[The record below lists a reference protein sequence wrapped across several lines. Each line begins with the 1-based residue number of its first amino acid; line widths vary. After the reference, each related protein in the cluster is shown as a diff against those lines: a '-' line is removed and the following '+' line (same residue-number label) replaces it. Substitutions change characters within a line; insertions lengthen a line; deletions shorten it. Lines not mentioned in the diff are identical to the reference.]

1 MINNYKFPIII
12 YNPHAASG
20 IAPKKK
26 TIERYIEILKKEN
39 LFKKIDTYPSKSKGD
54 TINKIAEIHKDK
66 KNDLIISIGGDGSLS
81 TICNGLM
88 KIPIEKRLPI
98 FPLPT
103 GTGNSL
109 VRDFKIFSINDSIK
123 HYKTE
128 EPKMFDIIHVKG
140 LEEKLDWY
148 CINVLGM
155 GFISDIA
162 NYVETHG
169 KTLGHFSYM
178 LGTILALG
186 NYKPYNIEIS
196 YENNKKF
203 ESKAAYLLTFSNTK
217 FTGGHIKIAPFAE
230 YNDNLIDVVVL
241 YELNRLRFLKGFA
254 KLFVS
259 KHIYEKG
266 CAYFKAN
273 SLIVKSEPKMKLM
286 LDGDLFGST
295 PVKLTILPKQ
305 LKLVL

>member
-1 MINNYKFPIII
+1 MMNNYKFPIII

-20 IAPKKK
+20 IAPKNK
-26 TIERYIEILKKEN
+26 TIDRYSEILVKEN
-39 LFKKIDTYPSKSKGD
+39 LFEKIDLYPSKSKED

-66 KNDLIISIGGDGSLS
+66 KHDLIISIGGDGSLS
-81 TICNGLM
+81 TICNGIM
-88 KIPIEKRLPI
+88 KIPKEKRLPI

-109 VRDFKIFSINDSIK
+109 VRDFKIYTIKDSIM
-123 HYKTE
+123 HYKIE
-128 EPKMFDIIHVKG
+128 KPKDFDIIHVQG

-155 GFISDIA
+155 AFISDIA

-169 KTLGHFSYM
+169 KTLGHFSYI

-186 NYKPYNIEIS
+186 NYKPYKIDIS
-196 YENNKKF
+196 YDDNKKF
-203 ESKAAYLLTFSNTK
+203 ESKAAYMLTFSNTK
-217 FTGGHIKIAPFAE
+217 YTGGNIKIAPFAE
-230 YNDNLIDVVVL
+230 YNDNLIDIIIL
-241 YELNRLRFLKGFA
+241 YEINRLRFLKGFV
-254 KLFVS
+254 KLFFS

-273 SLIVKSEPKMKLM
+273 NLIIKSEPKMRLM

-295 PVKLTILPKQ
+295 PVKLSVLPKQ